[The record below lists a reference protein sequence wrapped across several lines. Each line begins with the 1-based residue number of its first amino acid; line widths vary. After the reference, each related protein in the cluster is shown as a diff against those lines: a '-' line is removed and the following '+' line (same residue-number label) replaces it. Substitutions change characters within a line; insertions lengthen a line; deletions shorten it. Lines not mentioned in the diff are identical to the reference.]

1 MKKKIKK
8 IKFQEEKTNSKK
20 PKIAARF
27 VAAVLV
33 AALSINGY
41 YAYNMFGGDI
51 AEASSYKGMNN
62 EQIELLQEREAKK
75 KAEEEAGFVSY
86 TPTSLSDDI
95 DTVIVDKGD
104 AEKLFGELRYEMNL
118 FDISDTFPF
127 AYSRSNEYFDV
138 YTMQQYHD
146 GIEVYGREIKMT
158 TDKAGNLLSVN
169 GNPAKLNNFDTTV
182 TLSEDDAYEYLE
194 KYIKSEYQLTT
205 DDVSIDYLG
214 RKIGFDENDE
224 PAMGYMFEV
233 GPSYL
238 NFPCKTLL
246 IDANFGNVI
255 STTNL
260 FGFDMVTRTFGGDIK
275 GSESV
280 ELDLYEKDND
290 PGWYYLMDTNR
301 NITLYYG
308 DSKLDLDNPEQR
320 AQFTDVVLM
329 ETPRADAIYALANM
343 ESIYDFYYNTFSRL
357 GNDNMGS
364 EYSMYLKIGIKDG
377 GSVSDF
383 WTKVYELNVFGTNAM
398 GGINRM
404 GFVGSDGTRELD
416 VMGHE
421 FAHGVIHNDSGI
433 TGAGDDYKQ
442 SGAIDEGLADLF
454 GEFAEDYHDDK
465 LLNGTCNWIYGKDTR
480 YISEPSKDESAVVD
494 AIAYGNGKE
503 RHNASYITSYSAYL
517 MTQGINGTEALTNED
532 LARLYYNS
540 LNQLNS
546 GCTFMEFRKKIEDTA
561 LAMNKN
567 TNFIGPLTMIKS
579 DEVKKDGK
587 LTDSQWESVVDSFDR
602 VGIERSY
609 DHSLVNNAVIQVIDV
624 NNRPYDNYHLEINKL
639 NDGTI
644 VVDEDIK
651 TNSYRLPALDKGFYE
666 FVLTDLAD
674 PNLIKTVSVIINDN
688 VQGQLTEDY
697 KESDN
702 ILTNFGTLNKEV
714 AIVLDNSVSMEGEP
728 LAQTKQS
735 ALNFVETVFEAN
747 PNINVTLITFADSA
761 TLRLKSCNN
770 KAQLCGTIMGLGI
783 ESGTKMIDA
792 LSTAENI
799 LNENEVDDKYII
811 FMSDGVSADSPILI
825 ANSIKEN
832 DIILCSLGFYH
843 SSSEGAGLM
852 SELASPG
859 YYYNVQNTASIQGV
873 FDEIARQVSGEEYVI
888 NEIKCPVE
896 VVVSYNG
903 ETLCSAEENQN
914 LRTSFGSITF
924 EGEENE
930 KKVLRLN
937 NKADY
942 EICIYGTGKGT
953 MNYTVSYVD
962 KDGNYTDVR
971 KFEKVP
977 IRKNTVISTQNSK
990 SKKTLLKV
998 DTDGDGKFDL
1008 QYSGNSRKTQK
1019 LKTDNSWKMLI
1030 IIPAVTLAIWLIIE
1044 IVLLII
1050 RIKRNR
1056 VCANCGLKITKRK
1069 IRYCSKCGGPVNT
1082 YELFPKWT
1090 KPVGRK
1096 KAAFIL
1102 KIVCVASC
1110 LLITAGTTIIYHSAA
1125 NTVYLQIRNSDLVS
1139 AGIMYEKN
1147 IEDTNIPRS
1156 YLSTVTD
1163 IYLKKV
1169 EKAQSKGKI
1178 SKGEAEDIYN
1188 AVAEMD
1194 MGKASDSA
1202 NVKLESL
1209 SMTE

>member
-1 MKKKIKK
+1 MKKK

-33 AALSINGY
+33 ATLSINGY

-62 EQIELLQEREAKK
+62 EQIELLQERDAKK
-75 KAEEEAGFVSY
+75 KDEEEAGFVSY

-127 AYSRSNEYFDV
+127 SYSRSNEYFDV

-194 KYIKSEYQLTT
+194 KYLKSEYQLTT

-224 PAMGYMFEV
+224 PAMGYLFEITQQAAPDLTISLLKIMVNGNSEEIMFVQEQTQGATRSIDLQGQQV
-233 GPSYL
+233 MQ
-238 NFPCKTLL
+238 TLDVFVDENGRSEYL
-246 IDANFGNVI
+246 ID
-255 STTNL
+255 
-260 FGFDMVTRTFGGDIK
+260 D
-275 GSESV
+275 E
-280 ELDLYEKDND
+280 
-290 PGWYYLMDTNR
+290 R
-301 NITLYYG
+301 NIYVFDELG
-308 DSKLDLDNPEQR
+308 NISENPDILAETNKEAGVDFLANAQR
-320 AQFTDVVLM
+320 A
-329 ETPRADAIYALANM
+329 
-343 ESIYDFYYNTFSRL
+343 YDFYENNFDYHL
-357 GNDNMGS
+357 GLV
-364 EYSMYLKIGIKDG
+364 YLLIENAAKSKIPYFDYKFDY
-377 GSVSDF
+377 F
-383 WTKVYELNVFGTNAM
+383 NVFTNRTDTDDSVISLCEKTEPA
-398 GGINRM
+398 IY
-404 GFVGSDGTRELD
+404 LD
-416 VMGHE
+416 IIGHE
-421 FAHGVIHNDSGI
+421 YTHAMLPDNILPN
-433 TGAGDDYKQ
+433 T
-442 SGAIDEGLADLF
+442 AINEGLADLF
-454 GEFAEDYHDDK
+454 GELIEDYSDGGF
-465 LLNGTCNWIYGKDTR
+465 NNSCNWVMSNENTK
-480 YISEPSKDESAVVD
+480 
-494 AIAYGNGKE
+494 AYRNL
-503 RHNASYITSYSAYL
+503 RDPNASDNASSIDDITNDYYHNSTIVPHSAYL
-517 MTQGINGTEALTNED
+517 MTQGINGTGALTTED
-532 LARLYYNS
+532 LAKLYFFTFDKIPSGDNFAVFRS
-540 LNQLNS
+540 EIELNA
-546 GCTFMEFRKKIEDTA
+546 FY
-561 LAMNKN
+561 MNES
-567 TNFIGPLTMIKS
+567 TYGYGPYS
-579 DEVKKDGK
+579 DESQRFGI
-587 LTDSQWESVVDSFDR
+587 TDSQWESVVDSFDR
-602 VGIERSY
+602 VGIERIY
-609 DHSLVNNAVIQVIDV
+609 DYSLVPDAKIEVYDTNYKK
-624 NNRPYDNYHLEINKL
+624 YDNYHLEINKL

-651 TNSYRLPALDKGFYE
+651 TKSYTLPNLPKGIYQFT
-666 FVLTDLAD
+666 LTDLD
-674 PNLIKTVSVIINDN
+674 NEDLIETYSVIINDN
-688 VQGQLTEDY
+688 ASGQKSEEYDSKGRFYTDFCALE
-697 KESDN
+697 K
-702 ILTNFGTLNKEV
+702 KV
-714 AIVLDNSVSMEGEP
+714 ALVLDVSGSMDGTP
-728 LAQTKQS
+728 LKETKN
-735 ALNFVETVFEAN
+735 AAILFVKTVLDAN
-747 PNINVTLITFADSA
+747 PNVKISLITYSGSTNVLLESTNKRINLYWAIA
-761 TLRLKSCNN
+761 NLRSGG
-770 KAQLCGTIMGLGI
+770 GTYM
-783 ESGTKMIDA
+783 SNA

-799 LNENEVDDKYII
+799 LSGDNIKNKYVI
-811 FMSDGVSADSPILI
+811 FMSDGVPSDSPTDA

>member
-33 AALSINGY
+33 ATLSVNGY
-41 YAYNMFGGDI
+41 YAYNMFGGNI

-75 KAEEEAGFVSY
+75 KAEEEASFVSY

-127 AYSRSNEYFDV
+127 SYSRSNEYFDV

-194 KYIKSEYQLTT
+194 KYLKSEYQLTT
-205 DDVSIDYLG
+205 DDVSINYLG
-214 RKIGFDENDE
+214 KKIDFDKNIE
-224 PAMGYMFEV
+224 PAMGYLFEITQQAAPDLTISLLKIMVNGNSEEIMFVQEQTQSATHSV
-233 GPSYL
+233 DLQGQQV
-238 NFPCKTLL
+238 NQTLDVDINEDNETYL
-246 IDANFGNVI
+246 ID
-255 STTNL
+255 S
-260 FGFDMVTRTFGGDIK
+260 R
-275 GSESV
+275 
-280 ELDLYEKDND
+280 
-290 PGWYYLMDTNR
+290 R
-301 NITLYYG
+301 NIAVFDSIDSNLDYTERLG
-308 DSKLDLDNPEQR
+308 DANNPGAVDMLANAQR
-320 AQFTDVVLM
+320 A
-329 ETPRADAIYALANM
+329 
-343 ESIYDFYYNTFSRL
+343 YDFYENNFRFHKDLVFLYVDDAALNFEGNRWYNDGINAMAHRSSENENYGIISLTRDESL
-357 GNDNMGS
+357 AIHLDGIAH
-364 EYSMYLKIGIKDG
+364 EYSHIMFPY
-377 GSVSDF
+377 
-383 WTKVYELNVFGTNAM
+383 NVPANTP
-398 GGINRM
+398 IN
-404 GFVGSDGTRELD
+404 
-416 VMGHE
+416 
-421 FAHGVIHNDSGI
+421 
-433 TGAGDDYKQ
+433 
-442 SGAIDEGLADLF
+442 EGLADLF
-454 GEFAEDYHDDK
+454 AELTEDYSDGGF
-465 LLNGTCNWIYGKDTR
+465 NNSCNWVFSSPK
-480 YISEPSKDESAVVD
+480 VVNRNIADPRDSGHALCMFDVND
-494 AIAYGNGKE
+494 AIKVEINDEELYLPLLSPQDFWMRNIRGME
-503 RHNASYITSYSAYL
+503 YYASTIVSHSAYL
-517 MTQGINGTEALTNED
+517 MTQGINETQALTTEQ
-532 LARLYYNS
+532 LANLYYYILGNIYDGWNFTAFRYQIE
-540 LNQLNS
+540 LNA
-546 GCTFMEFRKKIEDTA
+546 FY
-561 LAMNKN
+561 MNES
-567 TNFIGPLTMIKS
+567 TYGYGPYS
-579 DEVKKDGK
+579 DESQRFGI
-587 LTDSQWESVVDSFDR
+587 TDSQWESVVDSFDR
-602 VGIERSY
+602 VGIERIY
-609 DHSLVNNAVIQVIDV
+609 DYSLVQDAKIEVYDTNYKK
-624 NNRPYDNYHLEINKL
+624 YDNYHLEINKL

-651 TNSYRLPALDKGFYE
+651 TKSYTLPNLQKGIYQFT
-666 FVLTDLAD
+666 LTDLD
-674 PNLIKTVSVIINDN
+674 NEDMIETYSVIINDN
-688 VQGQLTEDY
+688 ASGQKSEEYDSKGRFYTDFCALE
-697 KESDN
+697 K
-702 ILTNFGTLNKEV
+702 KV
-714 AIVLDNSVSMEGEP
+714 ALVLDVSGSMDGTP
-728 LAQTKQS
+728 LKETKN
-735 ALNFVETVFEAN
+735 AAILFVKTVLDAN
-747 PNINVTLITFADSA
+747 PNVKISLITYSGSTNVLLESTNKRINLYWAIA
-761 TLRLKSCNN
+761 NLRSGG
-770 KAQLCGTIMGLGI
+770 GTYM
-783 ESGTKMIDA
+783 SNA

-799 LNENEVDDKYII
+799 LSGDNIKNKYVI
-811 FMSDGVSADSPILI
+811 FMSDGVPSDSPTDA

-1030 IIPAVTLAIWLIIE
+1030 IIPVVTLAIWLIIE

>member
-33 AALSINGY
+33 ATLSINGY

-127 AYSRSNEYFDV
+127 SYSRSNEYFDV

-194 KYIKSEYQLTT
+194 KYLKSEYQLTT

-224 PAMGYMFEV
+224 PAMGYLFEV
-233 GPSYL
+233 DAL
-238 NFPCKTLL
+238 TENILL
-246 IDANFGNVI
+246 SHQIFIDANSKSAIYDYSNVK
-255 STTNL
+255 SE
-260 FGFDMVTRTFGGDIK
+260 MVTLEREDNSIYHKLQGQQGLQTLDVWK
-275 GSESV
+275 ESNN
-280 ELDLYEKDND
+280 EFILK
-290 PGWYYLMDTNR
+290 DTNR
-301 NITLYYG
+301 NIVVQKVVFNLG
-308 DSKLDLDNPEQR
+308 GKILLS
-320 AQFTDVVLM
+320 DVVWDPNKKVIDT
-329 ETPRADAIYALANM
+329 EVVDAMANLQRV
-343 ESIYDFYYNTFSRL
+343 YDYYSENFSRMGVCNNSDSAL
-357 GNDNMGS
+357 SVLVGVKPCADNAAMIRNEEIYVGTKS
-364 EYSMYLKIGIKDG
+364 NKDSTVLSAYLDI
-377 GSVSDF
+377 
-383 WTKVYELNVFGTNAM
+383 
-398 GGINRM
+398 
-404 GFVGSDGTRELD
+404 
-416 VMGHE
+416 MGHE
-421 FAHGVIHNDSGI
+421 FTHGIVYNDS
-433 TGAGDDYKQ
+433 AMRVYNDN
-442 SGAIDEGLADLF
+442 SPAAAINEGLADLF
-454 GEFAEDYHDDK
+454 GELIEDYCKEGYDNSCDWISGP
-465 LLNGTCNWIYGKDTR
+465 NGLARNIKEPTLASIESSSG
-480 YISEPSKDESAVVD
+480 YIISHSDYQND
-494 AIAYGNGKE
+494 NGHIASTLV
-503 RHNASYITSYSAYL
+503 SYPAYL
-517 MTQGINGTEALTNED
+517 MTQGINDTQSLTNRQ
-532 LARLYYNS
+532 LGNLYYYSINKLS
-540 LNQLNS
+540 NNTDFKGFRSEIELNA
-546 GCTFMEFRKKIEDTA
+546 FY
-561 LAMNKN
+561 MNES
-567 TNFIGPLTMIKS
+567 TYGYGPYS
-579 DEVKKDGK
+579 DESQRFGI
-587 LTDSQWESVVDSFDR
+587 TDSQWESVVDSFDR
-602 VGIERSY
+602 VGIERIY
-609 DHSLVNNAVIQVIDV
+609 DYSLVQDAKIEVYDTNDKK
-624 NNRPYDNYHLEINKL
+624 YDNYHLKINKL

-651 TNSYRLPALDKGFYE
+651 TKSYTLPNLQKGIYQFT
-666 FVLTDLAD
+666 LTDLD
-674 PNLIKTVSVIINDN
+674 NEDMIETYSVIINDN
-688 VQGQLTEDY
+688 ASGQKSEEYDSKGRFYTDFCALE
-697 KESDN
+697 K
-702 ILTNFGTLNKEV
+702 KV
-714 AIVLDNSVSMEGEP
+714 ALVLDVSGSMDGTP
-728 LAQTKQS
+728 LKETKN
-735 ALNFVETVFEAN
+735 AAILFVKTVLDAN
-747 PNINVTLITFADSA
+747 PNVKISLITYSGSTNVLLESTNKRINLYWAIA
-761 TLRLKSCNN
+761 NLRSGG
-770 KAQLCGTIMGLGI
+770 GTYM
-783 ESGTKMIDA
+783 SNA

-799 LNENEVDDKYII
+799 LSGDNIKNKYVI
-811 FMSDGVSADSPILI
+811 FMSDGVPSDSPTDA

-1030 IIPAVTLAIWLIIE
+1030 IIPAVTLAIWLVIE

-1209 SMTE
+1209 SMIE